1 MEMPQLEDGTL
12 TLGDLCV
19 ALAEGQLPSNKDGDY
34 RVVRVLD
41 LRRLQRREASH
52 KLPLDRWLDAVRS
65 DSGILA

>member
-1 MEMPQLEDGTL
+1 MEMPQPEDGTL

-19 ALAEGQLPSNKDGDY
+19 ALAEGTLPSRKDGEF

-52 KLPLDRWLDAVRS
+52 MQPLDHLLDAVRS
-65 DSGILA
+65 DSGIFA